1 MWLLINMDYKDTIEY
16 LESLIPRDFRLELG
30 PIRETCNM
38 FENPQLAF
46 PTIHVA
52 GTNGKGST
60 AAFLTSI
67 LMHSGYSVGLYTS
80 PHLLDVRERIQVDRV
95 PIPAENLTYLSERI
109 RDALPDDKALTFFEF
124 LTMLAFLYFQEK
136 KVDIAVIET
145 GLGGRFD
152 ATNVVVPQVVIITP
166 ISLDHTK
173 HLGRT
178 LTEIATEKCGVIKR
192 GVPTVVAEQP
202 PEVMDVVRR
211 WCDEMG
217 SPLCTANPDEITQRL
232 SLVGGHQ
239 RQNAA
244 CAVEAAHLLADAKF
258 EIGNIDKA
266 LSDTHWDGRLEVV
279 SKAPRVILDGA
290 HNPAGASA
298 LADYIGREIK
308 REDAVLMLGVMADKD
323 IHGICRSLIP
333 TVREVICVEVPSE
346 RGASP
351 KDIAARARS
360 FGATVHQE
368 GDISE
373 ALSKWMQKLDKK
385 DTLIISGSLVTVG
398 AAKKYFSK

>member
-1 MWLLINMDYKDTIEY
+1 MDYKNTLEY
-16 LESLIPRDFRLELG
+16 LESFIPRDFRLELG
-30 PIRETCNM
+30 PIREACNM
-38 FENPQLAF
+38 FDNPQLAF

-67 LMHSGYSVGLYTS
+67 LMHSGYRVGLYTS
-80 PHLLDVRERIQVDRV
+80 PHILDMRERIQLDRV
-95 PIPAENLTYLSERI
+95 PIPKDALAFHAARI
-109 RDALPDDKALTFFEF
+109 KDALPDDKALTYFEF
-124 LTMLAFLYFQEK
+124 LTLLAFLYFQEQ
-136 KVDIAVIET
+136 KVNFAVIET

-152 ATNVVVPQVVIITP
+152 ATNVVMPQVVVVTP
-166 ISLDHTK
+166 ISLDHTR

-192 GVPTVVAEQP
+192 SVPTVVAVQP

-217 SPLCTANPDEITQRL
+217 SPLIIATSEEITQTLGL
-232 SLVGGHQ
+232 SGEHQ

-258 EIGNIDKA
+258 NIENIDKA
-266 LSDTHWDGRLEVV
+266 LLETRWEGRLEVV
-279 SKAPRVILDGA
+279 SRSPAVILDGA
-290 HNPAGASA
+290 HNPAGAAA
-298 LADYIGREIK
+298 LAQYIGKEIK
-308 REDAVLMLGVMADKD
+308 RDSAVLMLGIMADKD
-323 IHGICRSLIP
+323 IHGICRFLVP
-333 TVREVICVEVPSE
+333 KVREVICVRTPSD

-360 FGATVHQE
+360 FGAVVHQE
-368 GDISE
+368 GDVAE
-373 ALSKWMQKLDKK
+373 AISKWMEKLGSK
-385 DTLIISGSLVTVG
+385 DTLIISGSFTTVG
-398 AAKKYFSK
+398 AAKKYFSKTK